1 MTVEILNTGT
11 ELLLGEVLNTHAAWF
26 GKQLFPL
33 GLRISRQTTVPDGEA
48 IRQAL
53 SETFGRADIVLVT
66 GGLGPTTDDITR
78 EAVSE
83 LLGLKLEMDS
93 RIKEGIEALLA
104 ARGFTLRERMLRQC
118 MVPEGATILPNDH
131 GTAPGLYIPPVAGSP
146 HLFLFPGPPRELQ
159 PMFEAAA
166 LPIIRSIC
174 GGIPARECR
183 VYRIVGLGES
193 AVEEMIGLRL
203 SSQPDLEVG
212 YCARPNE
219 VDLRLIGPRDMLDE
233 VEPAVLETIGDH
245 LVSSK
250 GEQLE
255 EWVVDRLLELGL
267 TVSTAE
273 SCTGGLLASR
283 LTNIPGASGCFLRG
297 YVTYANEAK
306 ISDLDVSGELI
317 RNHGAVSDQVACA
330 MAEGCLRKAGTDFA
344 LSLTGIA
351 GPEGGT
357 DAKPVGTVFIALA
370 IKGHATT
377 SSRSVFS
384 RDRETFKQL
393 ATQAALDMLRRE
405 LLRSEKNH
413 RSPSL

>member
-1 MTVEILNTGT
+1 MIVEILNTGT
-11 ELLLGEVLNTHAAWF
+11 ELLLGEVLNSHAAWF

-33 GLRISRQTTVPDGEA
+33 GLRVSRQTTVPDGEA

-53 SETFGRADIVLVT
+53 SETCDRADIVLVT

-78 EAVSE
+78 EAVAG
-83 LLGLKLEMDS
+83 LLGLKLEADN
-93 RIKEGIEALLA
+93 RIREKIEAMLS

-118 MVPEGATILPNDH
+118 MVPEGATVLPNDH
-131 GTAPGLYIPPVAGSP
+131 GTAPGLYIPPLAGSP

-159 PMFEAAA
+159 PMFEASA
-166 LPIIRSIC
+166 LPILRSIC
-174 GGIPARECR
+174 GGLPARECR
-183 VYRIVGLGES
+183 TYRIVGLGES
-193 AVEEMIGLRL
+193 AVEEMVGLGL
-203 SSQPDLEVG
+203 SEHPDLEVG

-219 VDLRLIGPRDMLDE
+219 VDLRLIGPREKLDE
-233 VEPAVLETIGDH
+233 VEPSVLLAVGDH
-245 LVSSK
+245 LVSDK

-255 EWVVDRLLELGL
+255 AWVVGRLLKLGL

-306 ISDLDVSGELI
+306 ISDLGVPEEMI
-317 RNHGAVSDQVACA
+317 RSHGAVSGQVACA

-351 GPEGGT
+351 GPDGGSE
-357 DAKPVGTVFIALA
+357 AKPVGTVFIALA
-370 IKGHATT
+370 RMGHPTI

-393 ATQAALDMLRRE
+393 ASQAALDMLRRE
-405 LLRSEKNH
+405 ILRAA
-413 RSPSL
+413 R

>member
-1 MTVEILNTGT
+1 MIVEILNTGT
-11 ELLLGEVLNTHAAWF
+11 ELLLGDVLNTHAAWF

-33 GLRISRQTTVPDGEA
+33 GLRVSRQTTVPDGGA

-78 EAVSE
+78 EAVAE
-83 LLGLKLEMDS
+83 LLGLKLEADD
-93 RIKEGIEALLA
+93 RIREKIEAMLA
-104 ARGFTLRERMLRQC
+104 ARGFCLRERMLRQC
-118 MVPEGATILPNDH
+118 MVPMGSTVLSNDH

-159 PMFEAAA
+159 PMFEASA
-166 LPIIRSIC
+166 LPILRSIC
-174 GGIPARECR
+174 GGLPARECR
-183 VYRIVGLGES
+183 TYRIVGLGES
-193 AVEEMIGLRL
+193 AVEELVGLKL
-203 SSQPDLEVG
+203 SRHPDLEVG

-219 VDLRLIGPRDMLDE
+219 VDLRLIGSPPLLEE
-233 VEPAVLETIGDH
+233 VEPTVLAAVGDH
-245 LVSSK
+245 LVSSR
-250 GEQLE
+250 GEALE
-255 EWVVDRLLELGL
+255 EWVVARLRKLGL
-267 TVSTAE
+267 TISTAE
-273 SCTGGLLASR
+273 SCTGGLLANR
-283 LTNIPGASGCFLRG
+283 LTNIPGASDCFLRG

-306 ISDLDVSGELI
+306 ISDLDVAEKLI

-351 GPEGGT
+351 GPDGGT

-370 IKGHATT
+370 RKSHTTT

-393 ATQAALDMLRRE
+393 ATQSALDMLRRE
-405 LLRSEKNH
+405 ILRADH
-413 RSPSL
+413 APIHG